1 MEKYPFIFSDERKY
15 RIRRHV
21 AFWTFWWIF
30 QAFLYSFIAWNSNGR
45 YNERLIIAFVES
57 FIFTWSHMFLA
68 YALMYFVIPRF
79 LLQQRYWTTAI
90 LTIMLF
96 LATAW
101 FSMLLGNYIINP
113 IINVLADKGYVFR
126 DEMKPIIIHRSM
138 MGGLRGGLTTAGIAA
153 AIKLMKHWYVKEQ
166 RNLQLQKENVESQL
180 QLLKAQV
187 HPHFLFNT
195 LNNIYSH
202 TQDTAPVAAKL
213 ITGLSDILRFIL
225 YEGNNALVPLSK
237 ELQMIRDYIDLEKIR
252 YGNRLELHLD
262 LPDHTDELY
271 VTPLLL
277 LPLVENSFKHGASS
291 MLDQPWINMQVSLNG
306 NRMHMKLVNGKA
318 GVPQPAKSSGIGIQN
333 VRTRLALLYPG
344 KHEFNVTNEE
354 EVFIL
359 NMKVELER
367 KSRLPVAKTVPP
379 VIEQLQKQI

>member
-15 RIRRHV
+15 RIRRHL

-45 YNERLIIAFVES
+45 YNERLIIAFIES

-79 LLQQRYWTTAI
+79 LLQQRYWATAV
-90 LTIMLF
+90 LTVTLF
-96 LATAW
+96 LVTAW
-101 FSMLLGNYIINP
+101 ISVLLGNYIINP
-113 IINVLADKGYVFR
+113 IINILADRGYVFR

-153 AIKLMKHWYVKEQ
+153 SIKLMKHWYIKEQ

-202 TQDTAPVAAKL
+202 TQDTAPVAARL

-225 YEGNNALVPLSK
+225 YEGNNSLVPLAK
-237 ELQMIRDYIDLEKIR
+237 ELQMIRDYIELEKIR
-252 YGNRLELHLD
+252 YGNRLELHLE
-262 LPDHTDELY
+262 LPDDTADLY
-271 VTPLLL
+271 ITPLLL
-277 LPLVENSFKHGASS
+277 LPLIENSFKHGASS
-291 MLDQPWINMQVSLNG
+291 MLDQPWINMRVTLQDT
-306 NRMHMKLVNGKA
+306 RMHMKLVNGKTGA
-318 GVPQPAKSSGIGIQN
+318 AQPLKSSGIGIKN
-333 VRTRLALLYPG
+333 VKTRLDLLYPG
-344 KHEFNVTNEE
+344 KHEFYITNEE

-359 NMKVELER
+359 NLKMELER
-367 KSRLPVAKTVPP
+367 KPSVPL
-379 VIEQLQKQI
+379 IKIISSEAGHLQKQV

>member
-1 MEKYPFIFSDERKY
+1 
-15 RIRRHV
+15 
-21 AFWTFWWIF
+21 
-30 QAFLYSFIAWNSNGR
+30 
-45 YNERLIIAFVES
+45 
-57 FIFTWSHMFLA
+57 
-68 YALMYFVIPRF
+68 
-79 LLQQRYWTTAI
+79 
-90 LTIMLF
+90 LTIALF

-101 FSMLLGNYIINP
+101 ISVLLGNYIINP
-113 IINVLADKGYVFR
+113 IINILADNGYVFR
-126 DEMKPIIIHRSM
+126 DEMKPIVIHRSM

-202 TQDTAPVAAKL
+202 TQDTAPEAAKL

-225 YEGNNALVPLSK
+225 YEGNNAWVPLSR
-237 ELQMIRDYIDLEKIR
+237 ELQMIRDYINLEKIR

-262 LPDHTDELY
+262 LPDQTDELY
-271 VTPLLL
+271 ITPLLL

-291 MLDQPWINMQVSLNG
+291 MLDQPWINMKVTING
-306 NRMHMKLVNGKA
+306 NRMHMKLVNGKT
-318 GVPQPAKSSGIGIQN
+318 GVSQPAKSSGIGIRN
-333 VRTRLALLYPG
+333 VKTRLALLYPG
-344 KHEFNVTNEE
+344 RHEFTITNEE

-367 KSRLPVAKTVPP
+367 KSKITVVKTVLPE
-379 VIEQLQKQI
+379 VENIQKQV